1 MPTIEIFKNEPDVRS
16 YAAGSAIFKEGETGD
31 VMFAVLEGE
40 VELRNKQRVLRIMVP
55 GGIFGEMA
63 IIENQ
68 PRSAD
73 AIALTDCRV
82 AAVNQ
87 KRFLALVSQVPFFAI
102 QMLQILS
109 ERLRMETMD
118 AS

>member
-1 MPTIEIFKNEPDVRS
+1 MPSIEIFRNEPDVRA
-16 YAAGSAIFKEGETGD
+16 YAAGSVIFTEGEIGD
-31 VMFAVLEGE
+31 LMFVVLEGE
-40 VELRNKQRVLRIMVP
+40 VEVRNRQRILRTLVP
-55 GGIFGEMA
+55 GGVFGEMA
-63 IIENQ
+63 IIEHQ

-87 KRFLALVSQVPFFAI
+87 KRFLTLVSNTPFFAI

-109 ERLRMETMD
+109 ERLREETE